1 MVPKRSRPC
10 AEMPSLTSY
19 LYLYRHSYS
28 QAQQT
33 RIMFKSKT
41 TWTAITGALAGVAGY
56 FTGELELGAAANV
69 VITSLLALF
78 LRHGIKKTEK
88 AVTGE

>member
-1 MVPKRSRPC
+1 M
-10 AEMPSLTSY
+10 L
-19 LYLYRHSYS
+19 
-28 QAQQT
+28 
-33 RIMFKSKT
+33 KSKT

-78 LRHGIKKTEK
+78 LRHGIKKTESAAK
-88 AVTGE
+88 GEA